1 MESHGFDHARATNRN
16 PVTVKPDKLR
26 ITIPVQVQNRALKRH
41 RNPKNVAKEIDRQ
54 QMRNKPVIIS
64 AKNPQLNHRKTETY
78 GRFDKLPLVSAGWH
92 HRKSIGDYFTINPFL
107 PQP

>member
-1 MESHGFDHARATNRN
+1 MFCLITRTQSSWKTVCHLSVRGLESHGFDHSRVINRN

-54 QMRNKPVIIS
+54 QMKNKPIIIS
-64 AKNPQLNHRKTETY
+64 AKNPQFNHRKTETY
-78 GRFDKLPLVSAGWH
+78 
-92 HRKSIGDYFTINPFL
+92 
-107 PQP
+107 